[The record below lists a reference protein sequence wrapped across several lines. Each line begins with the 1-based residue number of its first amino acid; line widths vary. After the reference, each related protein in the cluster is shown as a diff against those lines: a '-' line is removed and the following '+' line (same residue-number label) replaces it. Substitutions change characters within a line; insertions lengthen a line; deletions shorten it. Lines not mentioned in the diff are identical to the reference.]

1 MGSRVFW
8 VTVLIFSVLSCQ
20 DSREPPLVAE
30 EILQLNSQASQV
42 VFNLKHHM
50 DSEGVRRAYVEAD
63 TAYYL
68 ENQSLVE
75 LRVMRVTF
83 YDGNGEEAS
92 ILTAKE
98 GVYDWGSGDMTAKVD
113 VVVENRR
120 EGRRIETTVL
130 NYNRA
135 RDRLWSDEPTKM
147 MEADGT
153 IIEGTAFESDSRMEV
168 IDLTSARVVRPGSQ
182 QPEREP

>member
-8 VTVLIFSVLSCQ
+8 VTALVFSALSCQ
-20 DSREPPLVAE
+20 DSGEPPLVAE
-30 EILQLNSQASQV
+30 EILQLNPEASQV
-42 VFNLKHHM
+42 VFNMQHHM

-75 LRVMRVTF
+75 LRVLKVTF
-83 YDGNGEEAS
+83 YDSNGAEAS
-92 ILTAKE
+92 ILTSKE
-98 GVYDWGSGDMTAKVD
+98 GRYDWGTGDMIAKVD
-113 VVVENRR
+113 VVVQNSKGE
-120 EGRRIETTVL
+120 RIETTVL
-130 NYNRA
+130 NYNRI
-135 RDRLWSDEPTKM
+135 RDRLWSEEPTRM
-147 MEADGT
+147 MYADGT

-168 IDLTSARVVRPGSQ
+168 IELTSATMVRPGSQ